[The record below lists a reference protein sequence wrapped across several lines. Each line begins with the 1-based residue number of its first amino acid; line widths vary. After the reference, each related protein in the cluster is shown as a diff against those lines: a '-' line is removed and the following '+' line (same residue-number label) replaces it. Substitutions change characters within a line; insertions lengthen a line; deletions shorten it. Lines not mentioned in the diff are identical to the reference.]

1 MMQNGEARIAHVN
14 RLIDAEPVAGSGPAE
29 TPGRLHRLCLALVRA
44 LPASG
49 AGVSLITEENS
60 GGGVAAAA
68 RATCRQ
74 LEELQFALAEGPGI
88 DAFATRR
95 PVLEPD
101 LLGRGI
107 RRWPGYGPAAS
118 EHGVRAVFAFPLQ
131 VGAARLGA
139 LDVYREEPGS
149 LSDQALS
156 DAVTFAEVALLE
168 VLGAPHLTEGG
179 QSAGGLE
186 SMLAYRAEIYQAQG
200 MVMVDLGVS
209 LTEAMLRL
217 RAHAYAAARDLGDIA
232 RDIVAGRLVLERD
245 AP

>member
-1 MMQNGEARIAHVN
+1 MRSRARSRT
-14 RLIDAEPVAGSGPAE
+14 RLSV
-29 TPGRLHRLCLALVRA
+29 
-44 LPASG
+44 
-49 AGVSLITEENS
+49 
-60 GGGVAAAA
+60 
-68 RATCRQ
+68 
-74 LEELQFALAEGPGI
+74 
-88 DAFATRR
+88 
-95 PVLEPD
+95 
-101 LLGRGI
+101 
-107 RRWPGYGPAAS
+107 
-118 EHGVRAVFAFPLQ
+118 
-131 VGAARLGA
+131 
-139 LDVYREEPGS
+139 
-149 LSDQALS
+149 

-168 VLGAPHLTEGG
+168 VLGAPHLTEDG